1 MQAGNQ
7 TRFQHNRCHERAR
20 KGRETNEVREM
31 VFAEFSTLSDPALRS
46 APVPSFPQ
54 PVCLRFR
61 LRARGA
67 YALSLVMEA
76 GVPHPRSYLEVC
88 VCTGDRCGEFQMG
101 TPPEKKKRQQGC
113 RTPNA
118 QNFVRQIFEDRQ
130 LSSSSICGL
139 CLDRVFT

>member
-1 MQAGNQ
+1 
-7 TRFQHNRCHERAR
+7 
-20 KGRETNEVREM
+20 M

-54 PVCLRFR
+54 LVCLRFI

-101 TPPEKKKRQQGC
+101 TSPEKKKQQGY
-113 RTPNA
+113 RTPNS
-118 QNFVRQIFEDRQ
+118 QNFVRQIFED
-130 LSSSSICGL
+130 
-139 CLDRVFT
+139 